1 MSFVSIPLQNTANQD
16 LDTILDNVPV
26 TINLKT
32 TDYGLFI
39 DVTYNGT
46 QVVAGGL
53 CRDRVDI
60 NRAKWLGMPSPL
72 WFADLQGTTDPQ
84 FAGFNTRYLLCYG
97 TPTNVQETIA

>member
-1 MSFVSIPLQNTANQD
+1 MTFVSIPLQNTANQD
-16 LDTILDNVPV
+16 LDTILDNVLV
-26 TINLKT
+26 TLNLKT

-39 DVTYNGT
+39 DVTYNGV
-46 QVVAGGL
+46 QVVAAGL

-72 WFADLQGTTDPQ
+72 WFADLQGTSDPQ

-97 TPTNVQETIA
+97 DSTNEQSTIA